1 MTNDSVGQR
10 LLQGGGSLADR
21 NGVMGLLR
29 PRWHTL
35 PWRGGP
41 QLALAM
47 SEQLADNPKIS
58 RPVYLAQ
65 AAVGVALLTR
75 SRLLLYGRVA
85 RRISRVGLV
94 NFEIV
99 PAGGSS
105 ARRAGAARE

>member
-10 LLQGGGSLADR
+10 LLQVGALLLIS

-35 PWRGGP
+35 PWRRGP

-65 AAVGVALLTR
+65 TAVGVALLTR
-75 SRLLLYGRVA
+75 GCCCCA
-85 RRISRVGLV
+85 D
-94 NFEIV
+94 E
-99 PAGGSS
+99 
-105 ARRAGAARE
+105 

>member
-10 LLQGGGSLADR
+10 LLQVGALLLIA

-35 PWRGGP
+35 PWSRGP

-47 SEQLADNPKIS
+47 TEQLADNPNVA

-65 AAVGVALLTR
+65 TAVGVALITR
-75 SRLLLYGRVA
+75 GCC
-85 RRISRVGLV
+85 GCTD
-94 NFEIV
+94 E
-99 PAGGSS
+99 
-105 ARRAGAARE
+105 

>member
-10 LLQGGGSLADR
+10 LVQIGALLLIG
-21 NGVMGLLR
+21 NGVMGLVR

-47 SEQLADNPKIS
+47 SEQLADNPKIA

-65 AAVGVALLTR
+65 AAVGVAL
-75 SRLLLYGRVA
+75 
-85 RRISRVGLV
+85 ISRCGCCCAD
-94 NFEIV
+94 E
-99 PAGGSS
+99 
-105 ARRAGAARE
+105 